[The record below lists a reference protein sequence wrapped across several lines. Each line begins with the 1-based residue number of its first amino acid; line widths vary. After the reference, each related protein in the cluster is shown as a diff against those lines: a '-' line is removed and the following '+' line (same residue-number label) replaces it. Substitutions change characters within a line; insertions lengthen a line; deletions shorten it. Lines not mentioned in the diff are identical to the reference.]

1 MKHCYIDKTFKNCS
15 VLNKNLPSQSS
26 TTMHAEALAAA
37 GMFVRSCRVTATLWQ
52 SSIDSTSATLKLP
65 ANSKIVHFVRHG
77 QGYHNLMDQVAK
89 ESGAEFS
96 DVDDYD
102 LAVQEK
108 RFYLKP
114 ELQDPPLTA
123 KGLVDAKRLSGLVK
137 HISPELLIVSPL
149 KRATQTIAVGFHE
162 HIRRSPQTPMLALE
176 SCREQFGIYYSDKRS
191 SVEDLQIEFP
201 FVNYER
207 MTDSE
212 DVVWKPKARETML
225 EMCHRQNEF
234 LNILAS
240 LPQKEIV
247 VGSHSAW
254 LYSLFNIVLEVDEA
268 DKHTLQPMFVT
279 GELRSVLLTIH
290 DN

>member
-1 MKHCYIDKTFKNCS
+1 M
-15 VLNKNLPSQSS
+15 
-26 TTMHAEALAAA
+26 
-37 GMFVRSCRVTATLWQ
+37 
-52 SSIDSTSATLKLP
+52 
-65 ANSKIVHFVRHG
+65 
-77 QGYHNLMDQVAK
+77 
-89 ESGAEFS
+89 
-96 DVDDYD
+96 
-102 LAVQEK
+102 
-108 RFYLKP
+108 
-114 ELQDPPLTA
+114 
-123 KGLVDAKRLSGLVK
+123 
-137 HISPELLIVSPL
+137 
-149 KRATQTIAVGFHE
+149 
-162 HIRRSPQTPMLALE
+162 
-176 SCREQFGIYYSDKRS
+176 
-191 SVEDLQIEFP
+191 
-201 FVNYER
+201 NYER

-212 DVVWKPKARETML
+212 DVMWKPKARETML